1 MQDIPGEIYRKVWS
15 ADCRNDFSNRL
26 QSSRA
31 DRKWFPAGQ
40 EQLVQSDGHWL
51 HFRVEEMYRTE
62 IAESVCL
69 W

>member
-1 MQDIPGEIYRKVWS
+1 MSLTPLLYSYFHSILQV
-15 ADCRNDFSNRL
+15 FSNRL

-62 IAESVCL
+62 IVESVCL